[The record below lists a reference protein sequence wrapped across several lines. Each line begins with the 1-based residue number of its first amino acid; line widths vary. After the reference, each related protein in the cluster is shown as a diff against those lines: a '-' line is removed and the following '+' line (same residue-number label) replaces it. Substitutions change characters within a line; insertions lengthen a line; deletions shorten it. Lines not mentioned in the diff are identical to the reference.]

1 MTFNNFGRSCP
12 SVSVGGVQQQY
23 DNMYIS
29 IFSQHNYIFLLSL
42 LCYNTTCFGPLCG
55 PSSGVSRVIS
65 HTIAW
70 RGVGLVGT
78 EISLCG
84 CSYYVMHYVIL
95 VLSLLILELHGVF
108 RASVL

>member
-1 MTFNNFGRSCP
+1 MIIC
-12 SVSVGGVQQQY
+12 
-23 DNMYIS
+23 
-29 IFSQHNYIFLLSL
+29 LSL
-42 LCYNTTCFGPLCG
+42 YLVNITIFFFYMCYNTTCFVPLCG
-55 PSSGVSRVIS
+55 PSSGVSRVIN

-70 RGVGLVGT
+70 RGLGVGA

-95 VLSLLILELHGVF
+95 VLTLLILELHEVF